1 MKSEAKMIN
10 PILILRILIVVLVGV
25 LVYRRTN
32 DPAKA
37 ALGALIA
44 FVVVWGLSYVA
55 DLFME

>member
-1 MKSEAKMIN
+1 MIN